1 PARSVHTR
9 RRGEALP
16 PPGHPGPH
24 REKAPGRKDRDKLRV
39 RRRTHRTVREAQ
51 RQMRVKADGAT
62 LNGFIDKGSHF
73 QGDLSFEETF
83 RIDGRFEGRIRSG
96 SELIVGEG
104 AEVSAEIEVERISVN
119 GTLRGS
125 VQASGRIELLA
136 RAR

>member
-1 PARSVHTR
+1 
-9 RRGEALP
+9 
-16 PPGHPGPH
+16 
-24 REKAPGRKDRDKLRV
+24 
-39 RRRTHRTVREAQ
+39 
-51 RQMRVKADGAT
+51 MRVKADGAT

-96 SELIVGEG
+96 SDLIVGEG

-136 RAR
+136 RARVNADLVTPSLRIEEGAFFQGSCQMGEGRANLIELNASSRKT

>member
-1 PARSVHTR
+1 
-9 RRGEALP
+9 
-16 PPGHPGPH
+16 
-24 REKAPGRKDRDKLRV
+24 
-39 RRRTHRTVREAQ
+39 
-51 RQMRVKADGAT
+51 MRVKADGAT

-136 RAR
+136 RARVNADLVTPSLRIEEGAFFQGSCQMGEGRANLIELNASSRKT